1 MRTADD
7 DPREVKRARSSTV
20 LAARKQAEA
29 ERKRGEDRTSA
40 EDDVKKIKSML
51 KNILEEGKI

>member
-1 MRTADD
+1 VGTADD

-29 ERKRGEDRTSA
+29 ERK
-40 EDDVKKIKSML
+40 
-51 KNILEEGKI
+51 EGKRWGRCGGQ

>member
-7 DPREVKRARSSTV
+7 DPREVKRAR
-20 LAARKQAEA
+20 KQAEA
-29 ERKRGEDRTSA
+29 EGKERKDRTSA
-40 EDDVKKIKSML
+40 EDSGKKKIKSML

>member
-1 MRTADD
+1 
-7 DPREVKRARSSTV
+7 VKRARER
-20 LAARKQAEA
+20 AAPFSQRESGLC
-29 ERKRGEDRTSA
+29 EREKRGKEGTSA

>member
-1 MRTADD
+1 VGTADD

-29 ERKRGEDRTSA
+29 EGKERRGWGEC
-40 EDDVKKIKSML
+40 
-51 KNILEEGKI
+51 GGQW

>member
-40 EDDVKKIKSML
+40 EDSGKK
-51 KNILEEGKI
+51 N

>member
-29 ERKRGEDRTSA
+29 GGKRGGDGTSA
-40 EDDVKKIKSML
+40 EDSGKKKL
-51 KNILEEGKI
+51 KVC